1 MPFSTGEA
9 FAGFGIVRLLGSGGM
24 GEVYLAEH
32 PRVPRRGALKVLAAD
47 VSGDPGYRARFDH
60 EADLVSNLRHPRIV
74 TRIAGLA
81 TCVALVMVGCSS
93 TPGPTMTTVG
103 SGTTTATGSVPT
115 PSALKPI
122 DPAAFQTV
130 VDAAAKKLLVP
141 GAMVV
146 LRTPHGSFD
155 AVVGTTKV
163 GAQTPPDASTHF
175 RIASNTKTMTAALIV
190 LLAEDGKLK
199 FSDPVSTYVP
209 GVPNGENIT
218 IAELLKMRS
227 GLYNYTNAPEF
238 AAALDA
244 DPTKVWTPQEVL
256 AVAFRHPPDFPPDTA

>member
-1 MPFSTGEA
+1 
-9 FAGFGIVRLLGSGGM
+9 M

-32 PRVPRRGALKVLAAD
+32 PRVPRRDALKVLAAD
-47 VSGDPGYRARFDH
+47 VSGDPDYRTRFDRG
-60 EADLVSNLRHPRIV
+60 ADLASNLRHPHIV
-74 TRIAGLA
+74 IRIAGLA
-81 TCVALVMVGCSS
+81 TCVALVMVGCTSA
-93 TPGPTMTTVG
+93 PGPTMTTVG
-103 SGTTTATGSVPT
+103 SGTTTATGSAAT